1 MPDLTLNWW
10 ERSARGG
17 RSRQL
22 EFLVKGA
29 LWGAHNF
36 VSEAFKE
43 LSG

>member
-10 ERSARGG
+10 SVALRGAEAG
-17 RSRQL
+17 SSSTWSRR
-22 EFLVKGA
+22 A